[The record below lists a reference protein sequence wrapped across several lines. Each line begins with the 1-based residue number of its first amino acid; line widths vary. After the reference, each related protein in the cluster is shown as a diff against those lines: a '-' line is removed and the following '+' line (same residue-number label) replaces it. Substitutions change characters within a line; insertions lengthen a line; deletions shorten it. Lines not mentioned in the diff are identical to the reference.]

1 MLLALLAACGQTLQ
15 PPPDSIPP
23 TTGIESVTQTPLLTA
38 PIAPTATSAS
48 LTPTPTAS
56 LTLLVSNSAANYVS
70 FVDLE
75 QGVIGRVTVGAAPWG
90 IALAPNDRAYVSTAE
105 GVAIIDVGQRQR
117 LALVPYQNDIGEM
130 QYGEYRP
137 GGMGLASAPD
147 GSRIYVGVY
156 LPGGLSQLE
165 VLDTQTLEIIASVPI
180 GIRPFE
186 VLITGDGNEA
196 LAVDH
201 DSYTIT
207 AVNLATLAA
216 RTLEVA
222 PLGRGVFDKPH
233 YAARG
238 SDGRLWLPYQ
248 GKTLIRLNVAS
259 GQYVAH
265 PLTADTHQHGVAL
278 TPDEHYVL
286 IVGTGAAGDVTL
298 GPSLTLFDTLSNT
311 DEVLPLDRPHEKI
324 AISPD
329 GRLAFL
335 TGGYL
340 LAGGWDGLTIFDIQ
354 SRTFTELPVP
364 DRPQDIVILS
374 PK

>member
-1 MLLALLAACGQTLQ
+1 MLLAFLAACGQTLQ
-15 PPPDSIPP
+15 PPPNSVPP

-48 LTPTPTAS
+48 LTPAPAAS

-75 QGVIGRVTVGAAPWG
+75 QGVIDQVTVGEAPWG
-90 IALAPNDRAYVSTAE
+90 IALGPNDRAYVSTAE
-105 GVAIIDVGQRQR
+105 GVAVVDVGQRQR
-117 LALVPYQNDIGEM
+117 LALVPYWNDTGEV

-156 LPGGLSQLE
+156 LPSGLSQLE
-165 VLDTQTLEIIASVPI
+165 VLDAQTLEIIASVPI

-186 VLITGDGNEA
+186 VLITGDGNEI
-196 LAVDH
+196 LTVDH

-207 AVNLATLAA
+207 AVNPATLTA

-222 PLGRGVFDKPH
+222 PLGRGAFDKPH
-233 YAARG
+233 YATRG

-248 GKTLIRLNVAS
+248 GKTLIRLDVAS
-259 GQYVAH
+259 GQYVAQS
-265 PLTADTHQHGVAL
+265 LTADTHQHGVAL
-278 TPDEHYVL
+278 TPDERYLL
-286 IVGTGAAGDVTL
+286 IVGTGAAGGAML

-324 AISPD
+324 TISPD